1 MLHWQQQKKKKGGIE
16 PQVEL
21 EHDGNNKEVE
31 LQEYAVIGNFTQL
44 IIAPT
49 LVNVELPD
57 LF

>member
-1 MLHWQQQKKKKGGIE
+1 MLHWQQQKKKGGIE
-16 PQVEL
+16 PQVEP

-44 IIAPT
+44 ITAPT
-49 LVNVELPD
+49 LANVELPD

>member
-31 LQEYAVIGNFTQL
+31 LQEYTVIDNFTQL
-44 IIAPT
+44 ITVPT
-49 LVNVELPD
+49 LANLDLQD

>member
-44 IIAPT
+44 ITAPT
-49 LVNVELPD
+49 LANVELPD

>member
-1 MLHWQQQKKKKGGIE
+1 MLHWQQQKKKGGIE